1 MDPLNSVRLQLVS
14 SRTRKTRH
22 KLNKAPTNLMPVS
35 TARNKMD
42 VTIKHKNSR
51 TRDTVKTMQ
60 GSTQVQVTEFSLPEK
75 GEKSA
80 IMGTKRQGSG
90 QRWLTL
96 YDDMSP
102 QTVRLPQST

>member
-1 MDPLNSVRLQLVS
+1 MDPPNSVRLQLVS

-22 KLNKAPTNLMPVS
+22 KLTKAPTNLLPVS

-96 YDDMSP
+96 YD
-102 QTVRLPQST
+102 